1 MFLMNFFVYFSV
13 ELKPQGRHNVGVDF
27 WLFYKSFVAAKES
40 TLQDDQNRPICISL
54 SAMGA
59 GIADA
64 RRRSAA
70 ASDQGIW
77 RE

>member
-1 MFLMNFFVYFSV
+1 MNFFVYFSV

-27 WLFYKSFVAAKES
+27 WLFHTSFVAAKES